1 MRNLLNFLA
10 RYHNLIIF
18 IILEG
23 LALYLLTTHNDY
35 HNTRVINGI
44 RGLSQNVEARIY
56 NTRSYLGLRKVN
68 TDLVEENI
76 DLRNNLERLRRNGSH
91 FFDTMDDQVFDQ
103 QYRYTGAE
111 VIGNSVNRQKNF
123 FTLNKG
129 RRDSVDID
137 MAVATSEG
145 IAGIIVGCSENYS
158 VAMSL
163 LNLDFRV
170 SARIR
175 SNGYF
180 GSLNWDG
187 RNTGQAILSEIP
199 QHAPVIEG
207 DTIETTAYSALF
219 PEGLMIGVISDFDKS
234 GSDFYR
240 ITVSL
245 ATDFRK
251 LTHVQIIEN
260 LRKAEQT
267 ELEKQ
272 FQ

>member
-23 LALYLLTTHNDY
+23 LALYLLTTSNDY
-35 HNTRVINGI
+35 HNTRIINGI
-44 RGLSQNVEARIY
+44 RGLSQIVEGRIY
-56 NTRSYLGLRKVN
+56 STRSYIGLRRVN
-68 TDLVEENI
+68 TSLVKENI
-76 DLRNNLERLRRNGSH
+76 DLRNSLERLGRSDSQ
-91 FFDTMDDQVFDQ
+91 FFATMNDQVFDQ

-129 RRDSVDID
+129 WKDSIDID

-187 RNTGQAILSEIP
+187 KNTAQAILSEIP
-199 QHAPVIEG
+199 QHAPVIKG
-207 DTIETTAYSALF
+207 DTVETTAFSALF

-245 ATDFRK
+245 ATDFRR

-260 LRKAEQT
+260 LKKTEQT

>member
-23 LALYLLTTHNDY
+23 LALYLLTTRNDY
-35 HNTRVINGI
+35 HNSRVINGI
-44 RGLSQNVEARIY
+44 RGLTQGVEEKMYTA
-56 NTRSYLGLRKVN
+56 RSYLDLRKEN
-68 TDLVEENI
+68 ENLVAENVA
-76 DLRNNLERLRRNGSH
+76 LRNSLERFKRNGNNS
-91 FFDTMDDQVFDQ
+91 FYTINDSVFDQ

-129 RRDSVDID
+129 REDSIDVD
-137 MAVATSEG
+137 MAVITSEG
-145 IAGIIVGCSENYS
+145 IAGIIVGCSDSYS

-187 RNTGQAILSEIP
+187 RNTSRAILSEIP

-207 DTIETTAYSALF
+207 DTIETTAYSAVF
-219 PEGLMIGVISDFDKS
+219 PEGIMIGVISDFEKS
-234 GSDFYR
+234 GSDFYK

-245 ATDFRK
+245 ATDLRR
-251 LTHVQIIEN
+251 LTLVQIIGN
-260 LRKAEQT
+260 MKKAEQT
-267 ELEKQ
+267 EIEKQ